1 MLRVMLAVFKLM
13 GTAKERRVTILIALD
28 AAPLTKTLSVFIVS
42 TIISDPNDIDPK
54 TGKTNSEFFRLL
66 PVPCQPFYPRKKTIS
81 ESHLSCI
88 PDYWERD
95 GR

>member
-54 TGKTNSEFFRLL
+54 TGKTNKTEDNHDFFAEVFVFSFLSSL
-66 PVPCQPFYPRKKTIS
+66 VQL
-81 ESHLSCI
+81 ESIRMFSI
-88 PDYWERD
+88 
-95 GR
+95 